1 MRTLNIIKYLF
12 ALIGIGL
19 LVGAFLSYRHTQDF
33 IAQAVTAQGR
43 VIDLH
48 VSRSTRRDSN
58 NNSRESI
65 TYYPIVEFT
74 DRNGQSISFQ
84 SNTGSYPASYD
95 RGDLVEV
102 LYLPNKP
109 RDASINSFG
118 SLWLATIFL
127 SSFGVIFFAI
137 GGGIILVTLLK
148 QRRAQ
153 HLREHGTPVRASV
166 TGVAPNTSVSVNG
179 RHPFVVTAQWH
190 NPVDNRLYLFTSDSI
205 WFDPSEYIN
214 DDTVQV
220 FIDAKNPNRH
230 HMDMSFLPALA
241 K

>member
-12 ALIGIGL
+12 AIIGL
-19 LVGAFLSYRHTQDF
+19 GMLVGAFFSFRHTQDF
-33 IAQAVTAQGR
+33 IAQAVTTQGR

-48 VSRSTRRDSN
+48 VSRSTSRDSN

-102 LYLPNKP
+102 LYLPEKP
-109 RDASINSFG
+109 RDAAINSTG
-118 SLWLATIFL
+118 SLWAGTIVL
-127 SSFGVIFFAI
+127 SSLGGIFFAI
-137 GGGIILVTLLK
+137 GGGIILVTTLK
-148 QRRAQ
+148 KRRAQ
-153 HLREHGTPVRASV
+153 HLREHGTPIRASV
-166 TGVAPNTSVSVNG
+166 TGVGLNTSLSVNG
-179 RHPFVVTAQWH
+179 RHPFVITAQWH
-190 NPVDNRLYLFTSDSI
+190 NPADNRLYIFTSDSI
-205 WFDPSEYIN
+205 WFDPAEYIN

-220 FIDAKNPNRH
+220 YIDAKNPKRH
-230 HMDMSFLPALA
+230 HMDVSFLPALA
-241 K
+241 